1 MAIEGVINILKPPGM
16 TSSDVVVDVRKIL
29 GEKRV
34 GHTGTLDP
42 AAAGVLPICIGRAT
56 RLFDYLVDKKKE
68 YIAELCLGIET
79 DTLDAYGTVIRREGC
94 NVTSERLCSVLPDFL
109 GRIIQIPPIYSSLS
123 VNGVKLYKLARR
135 GEITEPIEER
145 KREVD
150 IYALELIE
158 QLGKNRF
165 LLKIRCSKGTYIR
178 ALFRDIGMRLGVPAY
193 MPFLLRTASGA
204 FELQDS
210 YTIAELRCSKEIDV
224 FDDMIIP
231 MDEAVK
237 HIPELKLDGLSARKR
252 RLLMNGASIPFG
264 EELEPDKVHRLY
276 VDGNFI
282 GLGVR
287 GAEGLHVTV
296 WLGNDDSR

>member
-1 MAIEGVINILKPPGM
+1 MSVEGVVNILKPPGM
-16 TSSDVVVDVRKIL
+16 TSSDVVVDVRNIL

-56 RLFDYLVDKKKE
+56 RLFDYLVDKQKE

-79 DTLDAYGTVIRREGC
+79 DTLDAYGTVIRREDC
-94 NVTSERLCSVLPDFL
+94 DITADKLCAVLPEFL

-123 VNGVKLYKLARR
+123 LNGVKLYKLARK

-145 KREVD
+145 KRAVD
-150 IYALELIE
+150 IYSLELIE

-178 ALFRDIGMRLGVPAY
+178 ALCRDIGMKLGVPAY
-193 MPFLLRTASGA
+193 MPFLLRTSSGS

-237 HIPELKLDGLSARKR
+237 HIPKLRLDELSARKR
-252 RLLMNGASIPFG
+252 RLLMNGASIPFS
-264 EELEPDKVHRLY
+264 EELELDKVWRLY
-276 VDGNFI
+276 VDGSFI

-296 WLGNDDSR
+296 WLGNDDIR